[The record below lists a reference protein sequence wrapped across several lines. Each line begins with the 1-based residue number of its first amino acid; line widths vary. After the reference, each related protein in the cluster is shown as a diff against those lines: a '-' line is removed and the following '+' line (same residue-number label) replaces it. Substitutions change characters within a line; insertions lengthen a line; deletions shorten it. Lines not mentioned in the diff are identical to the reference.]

1 MQDYRKLDIWNR
13 VMDYAV
19 KLYKFSTK
27 LPQNER
33 FGLISQLRRSAY
45 FIPLNIAEGAGSESH
60 KEFKVFLGY
69 AHRSVHE
76 VLTILDLSKR
86 LNLIKD
92 YSANSLTKEGREI
105 RAMIFAFVRKL

>member
-1 MQDYRKLDIWNR
+1 MQDYRKLDIWKR
-13 VMDYAV
+13 AMDYAV
-19 KLYKFSTK
+19 KLYKFSSRF
-27 LPQNER
+27 PENEKY
-33 FGLISQLRRSAY
+33 GLVSQLRRSAY
-45 FIPLNIAEGAGSESH
+45 SIPLNIAEGAGSESH

-86 LNLIKD
+86 LNLIKND
-92 YSANSLTKEGREI
+92 SANSLSKEGREI